1 MTPRRGGRALA
12 AALLVG
18 ATAALADPPH
28 TALPAAPWTRVDPIP
43 LGGSGVNAPIRLSDG
58 RLAVFTRA
66 PSSLVLVDPVTGAT
80 RSSPVEEPPST
91 EFAPRC
97 DRRGRLV
104 VLGAGGTLFRLGID
118 GRVRVA
124 AQLPGALHGLV
135 ERPDGTEVA
144 VVSNPQSNLA
154 FVTLRADGGIASV
167 RSVAAGPIGS
177 PVTLADGH
185 VAMGVPRGL
194 AVFEPA
200 GTIRL
205 VPGVENPRHL
215 ITVRDATLA
224 VTERAVFPLDA
235 DGVPGPPR
243 ALPGAIRGWSAS
255 GDGEALMW
263 TVGTPAA
270 LLRIDAAGAIR
281 RFDAPEFTDWAMVD
295 AVGAML
301 VVSRTGRLVALEP
314 DGSRRWVV
322 DLQRNTPGQRGIVP
336 QVTPGDRGDAW
347 VTTVDGELLHLWS
360 PPTSSQEAPRAN
372 R

>member
-12 AALLVG
+12 AALLAG

-28 TALPAAPWTRVDPIP
+28 GTLPAAPWTRVDPIP
-43 LGGSGVNAPIRLSDG
+43 LGGSGVNAPIRLPDG
-58 RLAVFTRA
+58 RLAIFTRA
-66 PSSLVLVDPVTGAT
+66 PSSLVLVDPETGAT

-97 DRRGRLV
+97 DRSGRLV
-104 VLGAGGTLFRLGID
+104 VLGAGRTLFRLGID

-124 AQLPGALHGLV
+124 AHLPGALHGLV

-144 VVSNPQSNLA
+144 VVSDQHSLS
-154 FVTLRADGGIASV
+154 FVTLRPDGGIASV
-167 RSVAAGPIGS
+167 RSIAADPRTA
-177 PVTLADGH
+177 PATLADGH
-185 VAMGVPRGL
+185 VAVGVPRGL

-205 VPGVENPRHL
+205 VPGVENPGHL

-224 VTERAVFPLDA
+224 AAERAVFPLDA
-235 DGVPGPPR
+235 DGVPQPPR
-243 ALPGAIRGWSAS
+243 PLPGAIREWSAS
-255 GDGEALMW
+255 RDGGAFAW

-270 LLRIDAAGAIR
+270 LLRIDATGAFR
-281 RFDAPEFTDWAMVD
+281 RIDAPDFAVWAMVD
-295 AVGAML
+295 DVGAML
-301 VVSRTGRLVALEP
+301 LVSRDGRLVALEP

-322 DLQRNTPGQRGIVP
+322 DLQRGAQGQRGIVP

-347 VTTVDGELLHLWS
+347 ITTVDGELLHLWS

>member
-18 ATAALADPPH
+18 ATAAVADPPH
-28 TALPAAPWTRVDPIP
+28 TTLPAAPWTRVDAIP
-43 LGGSGVNAPIRLSDG
+43 LGGSGVNAPIRLPDG

-66 PSSLVLVDPVTGAT
+66 PSSLVLVDPETGAT

-91 EFAPRC
+91 EFTPRC

-124 AQLPGALHGLV
+124 AQLPGQLHGLV

-144 VVSNPQSNLA
+144 VVSNQQSLA
-154 FVTLRADGGIASV
+154 FVTLDPDGGIASM
-167 RSVAAGPIGS
+167 RSVAAGPMTS
-177 PVTLADGH
+177 PATLADGH
-185 VAMGVPRGL
+185 VAVGVPRGL
-194 AVFEPA
+194 AVFEPS

-205 VPGVENPRHL
+205 VPGVEGLLHL
-215 ITVRDATLA
+215 IAVRGATLA
-224 VTERAVFPLDA
+224 VTQRAVFPLDA

-243 ALPGAIRGWSAS
+243 ALPGSVRGWSPS
-255 GDGEALMW
+255 GDEALAW
-263 TVGTPAA
+263 IVGTPAA
-270 LLRIDAAGAIR
+270 LLRIDAAGAFR
-281 RFDAPEFTDWAMVD
+281 RVEAPSFTEWAMVD
-295 AVGAML
+295 DVGAML
-301 VVSRTGRLVALEP
+301 LVSPEGRLVALEP
-314 DGSRRWVV
+314 DGSRRWVI
-322 DLQRNTPGQRGIVP
+322 DLRRDDRRQRGIVP